1 MRVTAVLIFLHSSS
15 CLHTFTFS
23 APLSAEPSSTQSE
36 VIENGVD
43 KSASDDSSDPS
54 HNQVTGSESDLPE
67 QAVGEGKRAPRL
79 RKRTR
84 EMTQSAAAAAI
95 TAVTRECPVQRLHLH
110 VPAVPQ
116 SWRQR
121 ASATA
126 EISSDSSETAD
137 DTMEQDWSLAA
148 HYWFLHSTV
157 QNPKIT
163 YPASSA
169 DPL

>member
-1 MRVTAVLIFLHSSS
+1 MSNCCANILIFLHSSS

-67 QAVGEGKRAPRL
+67 QRSEREESAEAQETDERNDPVSSSSSSSNNSSDGGVSSAETPSACPSSSTELTAEG
-79 RKRTR
+79 
-84 EMTQSAAAAAI
+84 
-95 TAVTRECPVQRLHLH
+95 
-110 VPAVPQ
+110 
-116 SWRQR
+116 
-121 ASATA
+121 SATA

-137 DTMEQDWSLAA
+137 NTMEQD
-148 HYWFLHSTV
+148 
-157 QNPKIT
+157 
-163 YPASSA
+163 
-169 DPL
+169 